1 MSASFI
7 VVVLAVALLLLCS
20 LDGKSNSVEFS
31 LYAHRLLH
39 I

>member
-7 VVVLAVALLLLCS
+7 VVVLAVALLCS
-20 LDGKSNSVEFS
+20 LDSKSNSVEFS
-31 LYAHRLLH
+31 LYVHRLLN

>member
-7 VVVLAVALLLLCS
+7 VVVLAVALLYS
-20 LDGKSNSVEFS
+20 LAGKSNSVEFS